1 MGKNIRQC
9 HINVCYAQAVAYK
22 YAHLFILRYNC
33 TTFRLLYPKNE
44 WFTLVV
50 MIEHHSV
57 VVTFLL
63 RVRDIRDL
71 YSYTFMEWSPLEEI
85 YRFYENRVFVI
96 GIAKFLD
103 LSIVWC
109 FNPDCNIPSSVP
121 FKIFVSNS
129 KEPATGPCPELDESS
144 PHHTVFLR
152 STLML
157 SWHLRI
163 GVFFQVFV
171 LFFSPPS
178 IRRTHTFHPSI
189 LYPYLVKCRNFEATV
204 FFYNFPCLPLL
215 RLFLGPNILL
225 SFFFLNILTAT
236 VLPPGIKF
244 HTHTRKQVGVD
255 LIFALLDA
263 LRTGLRKVGSVSLR
277 IDK

>member
-1 MGKNIRQC
+1 
-9 HINVCYAQAVAYK
+9 
-22 YAHLFILRYNC
+22 
-33 TTFRLLYPKNE
+33 
-44 WFTLVV
+44 

-103 LSIVWC
+103 LFIVWC

-121 FKIFVSNS
+121 FKIFVPNS

-163 GVFFQVFV
+163 SVFFQVSWITFLCFSFHLH
-171 LFFSPPS
+171 LFDVPTLF
-178 IRRTHTFHPSI
+178 I
-189 LYPYLVKCRNFEATV
+189 LQ
-204 FFYNFPCLPLL
+204 FFTLIWWNVEILKQLLFCSFPVLPLL